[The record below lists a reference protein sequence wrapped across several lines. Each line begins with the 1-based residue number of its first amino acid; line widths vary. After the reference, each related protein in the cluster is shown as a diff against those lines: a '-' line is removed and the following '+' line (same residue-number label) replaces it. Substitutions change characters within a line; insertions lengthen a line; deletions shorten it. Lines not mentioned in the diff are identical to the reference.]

1 MEVRHLQIFCIL
13 AEELSFT
20 RTAQRVHTVQ
30 SNVTTQIKMLEAELG
45 ARLFDRL
52 GRRVVLTEAGRRF
65 QPFAIQALDAMD
77 QGKRAIASD
86 SEPGGP
92 LRIGAPESILTY
104 RLPAIVSVLH
114 RKFPRIELV
123 FSPHVGDAVIHGLEA
138 GRLDLAFHM
147 CDTVP
152 NTTFGSTKLYQETIL
167 LLSHPGH
174 VLAQKPSIKPT
185 DLSGTNLLLTENGC
199 AYRSKFDRILAR
211 QKVCPGHI
219 TEFSSIEAIKKCMAA
234 RMGIALLPAV
244 TVARELRDK
253 ECMAIRWAG
262 PALDI
267 ATYLIWHHDKW
278 ISPALAAFREVV
290 MKSLRVTTEV
300 RSCH

>member
-13 AEELSFT
+13 AEELNFT

-65 QPFAIQALDAMD
+65 QPFAIQALNAMD

-86 SEPGGP
+86 SEPSGP

-104 RLPAIVSVLH
+104 RLPAVVNVLH
-114 RKFPRIELV
+114 RRFPRIELV
-123 FSPHVGDAVIHGLEA
+123 FAPHVGAAVFNDLEA
-138 GRLDLAFHM
+138 GRIDLAFHM

-152 NTTFGSTKLYQETIL
+152 NPAFGSTKLYQETIL

-174 VLAQKPSIKPT
+174 VLAQKASVKPA
-185 DLSGTNLLLTENGC
+185 DLSGKNLLLTENGC
-199 AYRSKFDRILAR
+199 AYRSRFDRILAN

-234 RMGIALLPAV
+234 RMGIALLPAIA
-244 TVARELRDK
+244 VARELRDK
-253 ECMAIRWAG
+253 ECIAIRWAG
-262 PALDI
+262 PALDV
-267 ATYLIWHHDKW
+267 ATYLTWHHDKW
-278 ISPALAAFREVV
+278 ISPALAAFRDVL
-290 MKSLRVTTEV
+290 MKSLRATADV

>member
-1 MEVRHLQIFCIL
+1 MEVRHLQIFCVL
-13 AEELSFT
+13 AEELNFT

-30 SNVTTQIKMLEAELG
+30 SNVTTQIKTLEAELG
-45 ARLFDRL
+45 AKLFDRL

-65 QPFAIQALDAMD
+65 QPFAIQALNAMD
-77 QGKRAIASD
+77 QGKRAIASE
-86 SEPGGP
+86 SEPSGP

-104 RLPAIVSVLH
+104 RLPGVVDVLQ
-114 RKFPRIELV
+114 RRFPRIELV
-123 FSPHVGDAVIHGLEA
+123 FSPHVGAAVFNYLEA

-147 CDTVP
+147 CDNVP
-152 NTTFGSTKLYQETIL
+152 NPTFRSTRLYQETIL

-199 AYRSKFDRILAR
+199 PYRSRFDRILAN

-244 TVARELRDK
+244 AVARELRDK
-253 ECMAIRWAG
+253 ECIAIRWSG
-262 PALDI
+262 PALDV
-267 ATYLIWHHDKW
+267 ATYLTWHHDKW
-278 ISPALAAFREVV
+278 ISPALAAFREVI
-290 MKSLRVTTEV
+290 MKSLRATADV
-300 RSCH
+300 RSCP